1 MAKLENIT
9 ENLVKAQSI
18 DFAEMFGQ
26 KMTTLQQMLGI
37 QRKTPMAVGTTI
49 KTYTSEVTLEN
60 GKIEKGD
67 IIPLSKVEMKE
78 GEPITLEFDKHR
90 KAVSAEDVQK
100 YGFDAAISKTDR
112 ELIKELQK
120 EVRGRLFAQLKKGT
134 GATKGKGLQAAI
146 ANGWGAVQKV
156 FEDDGVNTI
165 VFVNTE
171 DVAAYLGQANI
182 TMQKEF
188 GLNYV
193 QNFLGADIAIISSSI
208 EKGTLYA
215 TASDNLNLAYAIVSG
230 GEIGKAF
237 DFTTDETGIIGVTKD
252 VNKQR
257 LTAETITLSAIALFA
272 ERLDGVFKVTI
283 EAEVPAV

>member
-1 MAKLENIT
+1 MAKLENLT

-67 IIPLSKVEMKE
+67 IIPLSKVEIKE

-134 GATKGKGLQAAI
+134 GATKGSGLQAAI
-146 ANGWGAVQKV
+146 ANAWGAVQKV

-272 ERLDGVFKVTI
+272 ERLDGVIKVTI
-283 EAEVPAV
+283 EAEVPSV